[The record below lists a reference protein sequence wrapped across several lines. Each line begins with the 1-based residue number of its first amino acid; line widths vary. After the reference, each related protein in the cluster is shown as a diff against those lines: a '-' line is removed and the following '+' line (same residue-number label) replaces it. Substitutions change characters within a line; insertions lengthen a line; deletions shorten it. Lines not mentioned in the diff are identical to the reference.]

1 MNAVKLRAYCWLL
14 LALGVAG
21 VCSVQFYNKLPL
33 QTNLLS
39 ILPPT
44 ERNPVAE
51 GAVKKLASVVENRAV
66 FLIGHPSAESATQA
80 ARGFA
85 LSLGKSQ
92 AFKKIIADIPSV
104 EPKQLIEVYLQH
116 QFNLLSDADRG
127 LLNSGKMNLENRL
140 QQKLYAPFQFGLTL
154 SPADDPF
161 GFTDAWI
168 AGLPLKNLKLEP
180 ENGMLVTRSIEVSTV
195 TKKQT
200 EITWAFVSAE
210 LQGSAYDSSVQ
221 KNVVDAVGNAEA
233 VLKKKYPDAE
243 ILRAGIV
250 FYADT
255 ARVNAEHEVDL
266 IGAGSLIGMLV
277 LLYLVFRCIRPLALG
292 LLSVAFGISTALA
305 VTIFVYGEIHLITL
319 VFGASLI
326 GEAIDYAIQYFA
338 AHLGAGKSWEPMSGL
353 KRIAPGLTVAL
364 STSLLGY
371 SALMLAPFPALSQIG
386 LFALV
391 GLSAAW
397 LSVFLL
403 LPALLV
409 KPNSRDPE
417 VAVAGPKFLLN
428 WWQAHVGKRECYVIA
443 ALILLVAMPG
453 WLQLYG
459 DDDVHLLV
467 ARPALLAAQEA
478 KIRELSGIG
487 NSSQFFL
494 IEGKTADEVLVNEEK
509 LTARL
514 STLIDT
520 GKVASYQGVSNFVP
534 SIAMQQKNHAL
545 WSEKVFGDVKSLA
558 AMFASAGF
566 NDEVIINQMAAFKA
580 SKNNTLH
587 DTLKIEDWLKSPV
600 SASARILWLGQTDH
614 GFAAIGLP
622 QDVKDSAS
630 LNHVATGLAGVTF
643 VDKTSSISRLLK
655 KYREWGGLWLL
666 GVIALVYGVLFARYK
681 GRQAVVILAPTILAI
696 ALTFGIF
703 GYLHKPLSLF
713 NIMALMLVIG
723 VGVNYAIF
731 LREGLCKGGTHAAA
745 SLAGVLLSAGTTLLS
760 FGLLAFSSMPALASF
775 GLTLLIGVGIA
786 VLLAPIVL
794 TFES

>member
-14 LALGVAG
+14 LALGVAA
-21 VCSVQFYNKLPL
+21 VCTAQFYNKLPL

-39 ILPPT
+39 LLPST

-51 GAVKKLASVVENRAV
+51 VAVKKLANVVENRAV
-66 FLIGHPSAESATQA
+66 FLIGHSSAESATQA
-80 ARGFA
+80 ARYFA
-85 LSLGKSQ
+85 LSLGKSKT
-92 AFKKIIADIPSV
+92 FKKIIADIPPV

-116 QFNLLSDADRG
+116 QFNLLSEVDRD
-127 LLNSGKMNLENRL
+127 LLNSGKMNLDNRL
-140 QQKLYAPFQFGLTL
+140 QLKLYAPFQFGLTL

-168 AGLPLKNLKLEP
+168 AGLPLKNLQLEP
-180 ENGMLVTRSIEVSTV
+180 ENGMLVTRSIELSSV

-210 LQGSAYDSSVQ
+210 LQGSAYDNSVQ
-221 KNVVDAVGNAEA
+221 KNVVDAVGNAEEE
-233 VLKKKYPDAE
+233 LKKKYPEVE
-243 ILRAGIV
+243 ILRTGTV
-250 FYADT
+250 FYAET
-255 ARVNAEHEVDL
+255 ARANAEHEVDL
-266 IGAGSLIGMLV
+266 IGAGSLIGMLA
-277 LLYLVFRCIRPLALG
+277 LLYLVFRSIRPLALG
-292 LLSVAFGISTALA
+292 LLSVGFGISAAVA

-338 AHLGAGKSWEPMSGL
+338 AHLGAGKHWESMSGL
-353 KRIAPGLTVAL
+353 KRIAPGLTIAL

-391 GLSAAW
+391 GLSAAC

-417 VAVAGPKFLLN
+417 VAVAGPRFLLN

-443 ALILLVAMPG
+443 ALILLVAVPG

-478 KIRELSGIG
+478 KIRELSGLG

-514 STLIDT
+514 SRLIDT
-520 GKVASYQGVSNFVP
+520 GKLTSYQGVSSFVP
-534 SIAMQQKNHAL
+534 SIAMQQRNHEL
-545 WSEKVFGDVKSLA
+545 WSEKVFGDVKSLT
-558 AMFASAGF
+558 AMFASTGF
-566 NDEVIINQMAAFKA
+566 NNEIVTNQIAAFKTSENDA
-580 SKNNTLH
+580 
-587 DTLKIEDWLKSPV
+587 LKIEDWLKSPI
-600 SASARILWLGQTDH
+600 SASTRNLWLGQTDH

-622 QDVKDSAS
+622 QGLKDLAS

-643 VDKTSSISRLLK
+643 VDKTGSIGRLLK

-666 GVIALVYGVLFARYK
+666 GVIALVYGVLFVRYK
-681 GRQAVVILAPTILAI
+681 GRQAAVILAPTLLAI

-703 GYLHKPLSLF
+703 GYLHNPLSLF